1 MRNTFAV
8 ALLLLL
14 CGLCFG
20 QTSYKGL
27 TPGKSTKAQVQR
39 VLGLPVTK
47 VNETLFEYRPQPLTS
62 KIYVQYAED
71 SVVEKI
77 EVRCRLPNSS
87 CDDLT
92 KSLNLHLPQEP
103 SSGKADEQKWKFLY
117 GSPLFI
123 VTSGDMA
130 DATGDSL
137 VPSRLAFYSRELYEA
152 EFVRVAEANEAAI
165 ARADEPCG
173 RSGNGGALYH
183 HAPGGA
189 RLQTSEFR
197 GCVSV
202 QGADGSQAAPN
213 PVAIID
219 VYRTDLRSHFETKTD
234 KRGTFVFAGLP
245 MSGTFLIV
253 VSGPG
258 LKWTWT
264 KFLSGT
270 HSRGQH
276 TEQCNQSS
284 RSTSARGEPDT
295 ERIRGAAGYCQS
307 LCAVPRS
314 VSGCRAHRS
323 SPAQT
328 NPAFGSTPPVQ
339 FA

>member
-1 MRNTFAV
+1 MQKTSIV
-8 ALLLLL
+8 ILLALLVSATAL
-14 CGLCFG
+14 G

-27 TPGKSTKAQVQR
+27 TPGKSTKIQVQR

-62 KIYVQYAED
+62 KIYVQYSED
-71 SVVEKI
+71 SVVAKI
-77 EVRCRLPNSS
+77 EARCRLPNST
-87 CDDLT
+87 CNDFAR
-92 KSLNLHLPQEP
+92 SLGLRLPENAESAKVP
-103 SSGKADEQKWKFLY
+103 EGGTGKYVFYYAAPLYVVTTIDEEGFQ
-117 GSPLFI
+117 GNE
-123 VTSGDMA
+123 V
-130 DATGDSL
+130 
-137 VPSRLAFYSRELYEA
+137 VPSRIAFYSRELYEA
-152 EFVRVAEANEAAI
+152 TVGTVKKANNAAI

-183 HAPGGA
+183 HTPGGA

-245 MSGTFLIV
+245 ISGTFLIV

-258 LKWTWT
+258 LKWTYVNGIRLP
-264 KFLSGT
+264 LSSTLQIKAEPGDGT
-270 HSRGQH
+270 RP
-276 TEQCNQSS
+276 TYEQA
-284 RSTSARGEPDT
+284 TAA
-295 ERIRGAAGYCQS
+295 IR
-307 LCAVPRS
+307 
-314 VSGCRAHRS
+314 
-323 SPAQT
+323 
-328 NPAFGSTPPVQ
+328 
-339 FA
+339 